1 MAISWS
7 WAWGN
12 EPLTSATGGL
22 TNMEFES
29 PTGGG
34 TQQQTSATVYTY
46 AGSPTRYA
54 WETSAL
60 RTIKFP
66 TKAFINAGTVALP
79 IQAIGAWY
87 SSSGSPLI
95 RVYSGTS
102 SSDIN
107 VYCTNS
113 GAGTITM
120 YIDGLIQG
128 TTTLSASNWHYLA
141 LQYDMSGT
149 TWTATLYVDGTSAIT
164 GSDTGLAAATSG
176 YYETGGFGD
185 LTCVCGQLIVYDTGT
200 AIADAKTP
208 IYVTRLSPQNDISD
222 VGGWTPAANTG
233 TDAVCA
239 VISNN
244 PLDTSSNTT
253 LSPAV
258 GSDNMIT
265 QATGIN
271 GLINATS
278 TDIRGVTAHSYSSG
292 TSVDARVAVD
302 GGGGYTT
309 GAQITPDTSD
319 TTYAFATYDA
329 GSGAISATGN
339 VNFKYEIV

>member
-54 WETSAL
+54 WETSAF

-66 TKAFINAGTVALP
+66 TRVFINAGTVAIP
-79 IQAIGAWY
+79 IQAVGSWY
-87 SSSGSPLI
+87 SDANCPLI
-95 RVYSGTS
+95 EVYSGTS
-102 SSDIN
+102 AKSIN
-107 VYCTNS
+107 VYCSNAP
-113 GAGTITM
+113 AGTISL
-120 YIDGLIQG
+120 YVDNILGG
-128 TTTLSASNWHYLA
+128 TTTLSSNNWHYLA

-176 YYETGGFGD
+176 YYETGGFGNNA
-185 LTCVCGQLIVYDTGT
+185 LCGQLIVYDTGT
-200 AIADAKTP
+200 VIADAKTP

-222 VGGWTPAANTG
+222 VGSWTPAANTG

-244 PLDTSSNTT
+244 PLDTSANTT
-253 LSPAV
+253 LSPAA

-271 GLINATS
+271 TLIGATS
-278 TDIRGVTAHSYSSG
+278 TDIRAITAHSYSSG
-292 TSVDARVAVD
+292 TSVDTRVAVD
-302 GGGGYTT
+302 GGGGYTA

-319 TTYAFATYDA
+319 TTYAFATYDQA
-329 GSGAISATGN
+329 SGAISNTGN